1 MPMRA
6 VACALA
12 FASGAAGAS
21 VEPEWA
27 GSFATPDSL
36 YVWTAQKVSGSYAD
50 PRMKLVV
57 MEASGSA
64 QPDLDGLMPIGR
76 QLLNGSACVDL
87 PAGGTVTPS
96 STGVCYDLV
105 FAQDVWQSIFRVDTS
120 SANHVVFL
128 AQHVPTEFEASAHY
142 LKDQSGDDIEP
153 VAEWNLPKPPVPW
166 GTGIG
171 AAILVNLMT
180 LCGVIFLVPGMRAL
194 MRRNEGLFRA
204 VTSSFASGALLSAA
218 VYLLLFEA
226 THLIAAGG
234 EEEGAQTFKW
244 GTMILTGFVTSMV
257 FDAVCKAATPAEL
270 ATGSSEAATSSRT
283 ADTVDTS
290 KADVEVASV
299 AVTVSSTDGSAVLAP
314 LSVRVRVLSGVLL
327 GDFMHNLCDGVF
339 IGTAFRFCAGSL
351 AWSVTLGTILHEIA
365 QELSDF
371 LVLTN
376 PGQGGLKASTALL
389 LNFVSGLSV
398 LLGVLIVFSLDTVSD
413 PAVGMLLAYGG
424 GVYLQIGAAECMP
437 RAHEGASSLRS
448 LLACL
453 AAYVVGV
460 VAIGLVLL
468 DHKHCAAGGHAH

>member
-1 MPMRA
+1 
-6 VACALA
+6 
-12 FASGAAGAS
+12 
-21 VEPEWA
+21 
-27 GSFATPDSL
+27 
-36 YVWTAQKVSGSYAD
+36 
-50 PRMKLVV
+50 MKLVI

-76 QLLNGSACVDL
+76 QLLNGSACIDL
-87 PAGGTVTPS
+87 PAGGTITPS

-142 LKDQSGDDIEP
+142 LKDESGADIEP
-153 VAEWNLPKPPVPW
+153 VAEWNLPMPPVPW

-171 AAILVNLMT
+171 AAVMVNLMT

-204 VTSSFASGALLSAA
+204 VTSAFASGALLAA
-218 VYLLLFEA
+218 AMYLLLFEA

-234 EEEGAQTFKW
+234 EAEGAQTFKW
-244 GTMILTGFVTSMV
+244 GTMILTGFVSSMV
-257 FDAVCKAATPAEL
+257 FDAVCQAAMPSEPT
-270 ATGSSEAATSSRT
+270 TGPSETSTSSRT
-283 ADTVDTS
+283 MDTS

-299 AVTVSSTDGSAVLAP
+299 AVTVSSADGSAAPAP
-314 LSVRVRVLSGVLL
+314 LSVRVRVLSGVLI
-327 GDFMHNLCDGVF
+327 GDFMHNLCDGIF
-339 IGTAFRFCAGSL
+339 MGTAFRFCAGSL
-351 AWSVTLGTILHEIA
+351 AWSVTLATILHEIA

-376 PGQGGLKASTALL
+376 PEQGGLKAPTALL

-398 LLGVLIVFSLDTVSD
+398 LLGVVIVFGVETVSD

-437 RAHEGASSLRS
+437 RAYSGARSLQS

-453 AAYVVGV
+453 AAYVFGV
-460 VAIGLVLL
+460 TAIGLVLL
-468 DHKHCAAGGHAH
+468 DHQHCAVGGHAH